1 MFYVNTKP
9 SETRTQMGTLLM
21 LSLMMSG
28 QAYRTL
34 VEPRGHDLL
43 RINGGD
49 LDPIPLCVGIFW
61 KKHLG
66 RVKSSVYRYL
76 FLFHSSDL
84 WLQSKLQWQ
93 LTVDILLFEGSFYGA
108 VKAIHIQRNCTS
120 NSNVCIIVGQGIHS
134 TNLSRAGWWQRVA
147 VPFKSKDHKGKII
160 RIPLSSDLL
169 SSDVWQAKSV
179 SHIVPLWW
187 VCQDAVSL

>member
-1 MFYVNTKP
+1 MFYANTKP

-34 VEPRGHDLL
+34 VGPRGRDLL

-49 LDPIPLCVGIFW
+49 LDPTPLCVCIFR

-66 RVKSSVYRYL
+66 RVMSSVYLYL
-76 FLFHSSDL
+76 FLFHFSDL
-84 WLQSKLQWQ
+84 WLHSKLQWQ
-93 LTVDILLFEGSFYGA
+93 HLTVGSFYGA
-108 VKAIHIQRNCTS
+108 VKAIHILKNCTS

-134 TNLSRAGWWQRVA
+134 TNLSRTGQWQRVA
-147 VPFKSKDHKGKII
+147 VPWKSQDHKGKII

-169 SSDVWQAKSV
+169 SSDVW
-179 SHIVPLWW
+179 
-187 VCQDAVSL
+187 

>member
-1 MFYVNTKP
+1 MFYANTKP

-66 RVKSSVYRYL
+66 RVKSSVYHYL
-76 FLFHSSDL
+76 SLFHFSDL
-84 WLQSKLQWQ
+84 WLHSKLQ
-93 LTVDILLFEGSFYGA
+93 
-108 VKAIHIQRNCTS
+108 
-120 NSNVCIIVGQGIHS
+120 
-134 TNLSRAGWWQRVA
+134 
-147 VPFKSKDHKGKII
+147 
-160 RIPLSSDLL
+160 
-169 SSDVWQAKSV
+169 
-179 SHIVPLWW
+179 
-187 VCQDAVSL
+187 